1 MGGCWDIVVAFIMC
15 EWGVLGCDVVK
26 VVQCDIKDQCCV
38 GEVGINLGAKE
49 GGQVGVCG
57 CVGVG
62 VSCCAG
68 LADVGGGLFTQ
79 VLLVC
84 VMSEV
89 A

>member
-1 MGGCWDIVVAFIMC
+1 M
-15 EWGVLGCDVVK
+15 VK
-26 VVQCDIKDQCCV
+26 VVQCGVKDQCCV
-38 GEVGINLGAKE
+38 GEVGINLGAE
-49 GGQVGVCG
+49 GGGPVGVCG
-57 CVGVG
+57 WVGVG
-62 VSCCAG
+62 VSCCAR